1 MEKDELQ
8 QKQASHAALAS
19 LLNLTIF
26 PGISFIILLLIY
38 KKTLPSSFDR
48 YYAVL
53 GIKTNIWAAIAL
65 FLVSGLMIIFGGF
78 YSPWTWVYVLS
89 YFMFVHSMFI
99 LFATWALTRCWA
111 GARLSST
118 FLSK

>member
-1 MEKDELQ
+1 MEKDEAQL
-8 QKQASHAALAS
+8 KIASDAALAS
-19 LLNLTIF
+19 LLNLTVF
-26 PGISFIILLLIY
+26 PGISFIVLLFLY
-38 KKTLPSSFDR
+38 KKTLVDTFSR
-48 YYAVL
+48 YYVVL
-53 GIKTNIWAAIAL
+53 SIKTNIIAAIAL
-65 FLVSGLMIIFGGF
+65 FVVSGLMILLGGF

-111 GARLSST
+111 GQRLKKT

>member
-1 MEKDELQ
+1 MKNDELQ

-19 LLNLTIF
+19 LLNLTLF
-26 PGISFIILLLIY
+26 PGISFIVLLLLY
-38 KKTLPSSFDR
+38 KKTLPGSFDR
-48 YYAVL
+48 YYVVL
-53 GIKTNIWAAIAL
+53 GIKTNVWAAIAL

-111 GARLSST
+111 GGRLKTSV
-118 FLSK
+118 LSK